1 MDHQRRLIDHYATVP
16 QGSVF
21 VRPEDMVALARSRPL
36 RPDARMLDVG
46 CGQGQAAIALAL
58 AFPQAEMIGIDL
70 SPQQIEHARRAA
82 AAAGARNVHFQVAA
96 WTDFPLPPDGVD
108 LILATQV
115 IQFMTDEHE
124 FAHYLAGGLARDG
137 HLLLRSVLLPE
148 DEPGRSFV
156 QQVMMQ
162 FIAHSLRFYSER
174 DLTELLRE
182 VGLSRFRIDKEEMWL
197 DELPAD
203 RAAILDGELRA
214 MGMSLEDVQPWFW
227 AGTISAVRRA

>member
-1 MDHQRRLIDHYATVP
+1 MDHQRRIIDHYATVP

-21 VRPEDMVALARSRPL
+21 VRPEDVLALARSRPL

-58 AFPQAEMIGIDL
+58 AYPQAEMIGIDL
-70 SPQQIEHARRAA
+70 SPEQIEHARRAA
-82 AAAGARNVHFQVAA
+82 AAAGARNVQFQVAD
-96 WTDFPLPPDGVD
+96 WTGFGLPPDGVD
-108 LILATQV
+108 LIVATQV
-115 IQFMTDEHE
+115 IQFMPDEHE
-124 FAHYLAGGLARDG
+124 FAHYLASGLAADG

-156 QQVMMQ
+156 QQVMLQ
-162 FIAHSLRFYSER
+162 FIRHSLRFYSER

-182 VGLSRFRIDKEEMWL
+182 AGLSRFRIDKEEMWL
-197 DELPAD
+197 DDLPAD

-214 MGMSLEDVQPWFW
+214 MGLGLDDVQPWFW